1 MKAFLSK
8 TGGIFLALLLL
19 ASVVVPSKVLV
30 RSEAAPP
37 QDDWSK
43 PDYKAASKKTPA
55 ASKKSAAPLQPVAA
69 HSRSE
74 GRKKPAALRELEVLP
89 SSIPLSSPRASQRLV
104 VEAVFDDGHQEDV
117 TAQAKL
123 SSSNQQ
129 VAALDTGFVRPTADG
144 DATVRA
150 SYQGRETAAKVE
162 VKGFTAP
169 FVWSFRNHVLPVMTK
184 MGCNSGPCHGASAGK
199 NGFKLTLR
207 GYDPEVDY
215 YTLTRQSLARRT
227 ERLEPAKSLILL
239 KPTLTISHGGG
250 RRFPVG
256 SPEYQVIS
264 GWIAAGMPPPRE
276 DDPRIVDL
284 EVLPREASLRPE
296 AEQQLL
302 VRAKF
307 SDGRVED
314 VTRWAKYSSG
324 DMGVATVDD
333 SGHVK
338 MTGYGEAPVT
348 VWYLSQ
354 VSFARLSVPFPTVI
368 DPSVFAHAKRN
379 NLIDDLVLKKL
390 KTLHIPPSRQTTDA
404 EFVRRAYLDA
414 AGILPTSAETEKF
427 LADRSPDKRRRLID
441 SLMKRSEF
449 VDYWA
454 YKWSDLLLVSSNK
467 LSTEGMWSY
476 YKWIR
481 RSVAEGEPWDQF
493 VREII
498 TATGNARGNGAANY
512 WAIHRDPT
520 DIAENLTQA
529 FLGTTIT
536 CAHCHNHP
544 LDKWTRRDYFA
555 MANLFSRVRL
565 KTGEPAGSKPGVGTI
580 LEDVTVFSSPTGD
593 FDYPPLGRPL
603 PPKPLD
609 AKPLPLDSPLNRRAY
624 FAEWLTSPQNR
635 YFARALVNR
644 VWRNFMG
651 RGLVEPADDMRASNP
666 PSNEDLLNALTKD
679 FVDHRFD
686 VNYLIRTI
694 MNSAT
699 YQTASA
705 PVPENVQ
712 DEKYYSHYV
721 IRRLPAEVLLDAYS
735 EVTEVPEKF
744 DGYPLGMRALELPDT
759 AVESYFLTAFG
770 RPRREQTRESD
781 RTSEPSITQALHVI
795 NGDTLNQK
803 LRAPGGTV
811 DMLLKLGLSNQ
822 RMVDYMFLSAFSRYP
837 TEAERRE
844 IVQDLEATEAKN
856 APASAADSRRAALV
870 DVAWAVM
877 TSKEF
882 MFNH

>member
-1 MKAFLSK
+1 MKQFFSRRLAILLSFSFLVSAAMPSR
-8 TGGIFLALLLL
+8 FLL
-19 ASVVVPSKVLV
+19 
-30 RSEAAPP
+30 RSQPAPA

-43 PDYKAASKKTPA
+43 PGAKPQAKKAAAGA
-55 ASKKSAAPLQPVAA
+55 AKSDVKPRPVAA
-69 HSRSE
+69 HIQAR
-74 GRKKPAALRELEVLP
+74 AAIRELTILP
-89 SSIPLSSPRASQRLV
+89 ASIALDGPRASQRLV
-104 VEAVFDDGHQEDV
+104 VEAVFSDGHDEDV
-117 TAQAKL
+117 TGEAKL
-123 SSSNQQ
+123 SSSNPR
-129 VAALDTGFVRPTADG
+129 VAAIDQGFVKPGADG
-144 DATVRA
+144 DASVRA
-150 SYQGRETAAKVE
+150 SYQGRQAAAAVE
-162 VKGFTAP
+162 VKNFTAP

-184 MGCNSGPCHGASAGK
+184 MGCNSGPCHGAAAGK

-215 YTLTRQSLARRT
+215 YTLTRQALARRT

-264 GWIAAGMPPPRE
+264 GWIAAAMPPPRD

-284 EVLPREASLRPE
+284 EVLPREASLAPG
-296 AEQQLL
+296 ADQQLL

-307 SDGRVED
+307 SDGRIED
-314 VTRWAKYSSG
+314 VSRWAKYSSG

-354 VSFARLSVPFPTVI
+354 VTFARLSVPFPAVI
-368 DPSVFAHAKRN
+368 DPSVFAKAKRDN
-379 NLIDDLVLKKL
+379 FIDDLVLKKL
-390 KTLHIPPSRQTTDA
+390 QTLHIPPSRQTTDA
-404 EFVRRAYLDA
+404 EFIRRAYLDA

-427 LADRSPDKRRRLID
+427 LADRSPDKRSRLID
-441 SLMKRSEF
+441 ALTKRPEF

-476 YKWIR
+476 YNWIR
-481 RSVAEGEPWDQF
+481 QSVAKDKPWDQF
-493 VREII
+493 VREIVI
-498 TATGNARGNGAANY
+498 ATGNARENGAANY
-512 WAIHRDPT
+512 WVIHRDPT
-520 DIAENLTQA
+520 DIAENITQA

-544 LDKWTRRDYFA
+544 LDKWTRKDYFA

-565 KTGEPAGSKPGVGTI
+565 KTAQPAGSKPGAGTI
-580 LEDVTVFSSPTGD
+580 LEDVTVYSSPTGE
-593 FDYPPLGRPL
+593 FDYPPLARPL

-609 AKPLPLDSPLNRRAY
+609 AKALPLDSPANRRQY
-624 FAEWLTSPQNR
+624 LAEWLTSPDNR

-679 FVDHRFD
+679 FVGHDFD
-686 VNYLIRTI
+686 VNGLIRTV
-694 MNSAT
+694 MNSAA
-699 YQTASA
+699 YQTASE
-705 PVPENVQ
+705 PTPQNIQ

-735 EVTEVPEKF
+735 EVAGVPEKF
-744 DGYPLGMRALELPDT
+744 DGYPAGMRALQLPDT

-770 RPRREQTRESD
+770 RPPREQTRESD

-795 NGDTLNQK
+795 NGNTLNQK
-803 LRAPGGTV
+803 LRAPGSTV

-822 RMVDYMFLSAFSRYP
+822 RMVDYMFLAAFSRYP
-837 TEAERRE
+837 TDAERQE
-844 IVQDLEATEAKN
+844 IVQDLEAAGGKRV
-856 APASAADSRRAALV
+856 PGSAVDSRRAALI
-870 DVAWAVM
+870 DVSWAVL